1 MLVLLLKHHITTII
15 PMVVGKQTKTATII
29 KTATKIAVVVANSLV
44 AVVRLVVDA
53 AATIGV
59 VQSAAL
65 VD

>member
-1 MLVLLLKHHITTII
+1 
-15 PMVVGKQTKTATII
+15 MVVGKQTKTATII